1 MDSAAMPRGS
11 RRPPR
16 IGPLTNIQE
25 DSRSFTVHVTR
36 QGRTVSDYF
45 SFAVWGGR
53 APALVAAQRFRD
65 ELLARRLG
73 PDSRVRRRVA
83 RGRGMGSRPGVT
95 LERYSVEGRHYERY
109 IAQWQDPDKGL
120 ERRRF
125 SLKRHG
131 KRRARALAIEAR
143 RSGGRECQ
151 LPSAGPPTQGSQP
164 PTAECPPHAPSS
176 EASVGSQGHHHG
188 GPPPASSGMSRRIER
203 TQSSSR
209 LGFMSWIRESTA

>member
-143 RSGGRECQ
+143 RSGVANANSLRMARQ
-151 LPSAGPPTQGSQP
+151 RK
-164 PTAECPPHAPSS
+164 
-176 EASVGSQGHHHG
+176 EAS
-188 GPPPASSGMSRRIER
+188 RRLRNAPRMPRPVKHPLDRRGITMAGRRPRRPE
-203 TQSSSR
+203 
-209 LGFMSWIRESTA
+209 